1 MVSEW
6 DETKAPLTNSLRWK
20 VCFCR
25 DQVESN
31 QGTAERKNQKGA
43 LKQQQQEKK
52 DQMERQK
59 KENEFKKI
67 FQVIH
72 GLKIQV

>member
-1 MVSEW
+1 M
-6 DETKAPLTNSLRWK
+6 
-20 VCFCR
+20 CFCR

-31 QGTAERKNQKGA
+31 QRTAERKNQKGA
-43 LKQQQQEKK
+43 LKQQQQEKN

-72 GLKIQV
+72 SLKIQV